1 MHPRE
6 RVISLAHLC
15 VTKGETF
22 PQALIDEARRLK
34 VDLSSVIATE
44 EEKVV
49 LEKTKPKIDKERPK
63 WDKE

>member
-34 VDLSSVIATE
+34 VDLSGVIATE
-44 EEKVV
+44 EEV
-49 LEKTKPKIDKERPK
+49 LEKTKPEIDKECPK

>member
-44 EEKVV
+44 DEA
-49 LEKTKPKIDKERPK
+49 LEKTKPEIDKECPK

>member
-15 VTKGETF
+15 VQKSEKL
-22 PQALIDEARRLK
+22 PQTLIDEARRLK
-34 VDLSSVIATE
+34 VDLSDFVVTE
-44 EEKVV
+44 EE
-49 LEKTKPKIDKERPK
+49 ETKPEIDKERPL

>member
-44 EEKVV
+44 EEV
-49 LEKTKPKIDKERPK
+49 LEKTKPEIDKECPE

>member
-15 VTKGETF
+15 VKKSEKL
-22 PQALIDEARRLK
+22 PQTLIDEARRLK
-34 VDLSSVIATE
+34 VDLSSFVVTE
-44 EEKVV
+44 EE
-49 LEKTKPKIDKERPK
+49 TKPEIDKERPL

>member
-15 VTKGETF
+15 VTKGEKL
-22 PQALIDEARRLK
+22 PQTLIDEARRLK
-34 VDLSSVIATE
+34 VDLSGFVVTE
-44 EEKVV
+44 EE
-49 LEKTKPKIDKERPK
+49 ETKPEIDKERPK